1 VADDEKRETLTTE
14 DKAAITDLIHL
25 YLHHLDSGNAEAFS
39 KLWAEDA
46 TCEVKKINKVVKG
59 RADLAT
65 FCTNLST
72 KFKGAS
78 HWEGNV
84 VVFTKGSVVSNISY
98 WKALM
103 YNNIIASGKH
113 EDTFVKKDGKW
124 LFQSRVIIHFPDAAP
139 S

>member
-1 VADDEKRETLTTE
+1 
-14 DKAAITDLIHL
+14 
-25 YLHHLDSGNAEAFS
+25 LDSGNAEAFS
-39 KLWAEDA
+39 ELWAEDA

-65 FCTNLST
+65 FCTTLST

-84 VVFTKGSVVSNISY
+84 VILKKGSTVSNISY

-103 YNNIIASGKH
+103 YNQIIASGKH
-113 EDTFVKKDGKW
+113 EDTFLKVAGQW
-124 LFQSRVIIHFPDAAP
+124 LFQSRVIVHFPDAP
-139 S
+139 L